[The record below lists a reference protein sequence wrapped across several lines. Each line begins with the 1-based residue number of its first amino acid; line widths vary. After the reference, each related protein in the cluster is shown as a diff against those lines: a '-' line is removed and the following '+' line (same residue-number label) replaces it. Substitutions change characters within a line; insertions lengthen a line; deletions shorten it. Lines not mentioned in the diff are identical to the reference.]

1 MNCAA
6 DGRGSIFFFTFF
18 LSFLRFAEL
27 GLLDGFVRSIDD
39 GNGFIPI
46 LKFER
51 ERERERERATTGGA
65 LWEFNFFY
73 EIKKV
78 IANKRKSRVGL

>member
-51 ERERERERATTGGA
+51 EREREREIEPLQAAHYG
-65 LWEFNFFY
+65 NSIFFM
-73 EIKKV
+73 K
-78 IANKRKSRVGL
+78 

>member
-51 ERERERERATTGGA
+51 ERERERESHYRRRIMGIQ
-65 LWEFNFFY
+65 FF
-73 EIKKV
+73 
-78 IANKRKSRVGL
+78 L